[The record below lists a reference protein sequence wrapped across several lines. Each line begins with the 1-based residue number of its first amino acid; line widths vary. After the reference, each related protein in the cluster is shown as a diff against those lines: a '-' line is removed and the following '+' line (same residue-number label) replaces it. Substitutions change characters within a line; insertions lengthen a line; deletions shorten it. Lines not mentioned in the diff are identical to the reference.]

1 MRINMT
7 TFEIDTQDLL
17 IEIGCEELPP
27 KALKTLSEAFVASIV
42 DDLKNAGLTFGT
54 VHEYCTPRRLALHIE
69 GLAAKQPDRNIEKK
83 GPPVAAGMKDGIA
96 SPALTGFAKSCG
108 VSVDAL
114 TINETDKGSW
124 YVFQQHVLGE
134 ATTKIIPA
142 LVEKALNH
150 LPIPKK
156 MRWGNHDFSF
166 VRPLRW
172 LVMLFGDQ
180 IIPCEI
186 FGVHSGNTTRGHRFH
201 CPESFN
207 LKSPQT
213 YVEKLKEQGFVIVDF
228 ATRKQMI
235 LDSVALATKNATNG
249 KGTAVIKPELLDEVT
264 ALVEWPVALIG
275 TFETRFL
282 DVPQE
287 ALISTMQD
295 NQKYFP
301 IVDQTGKLQPQ
312 FCFISNIE
320 SKVPQAVIDGNERV
334 IRPRFSDAEFFWN
347 TDKKGR
353 LEDHLPKLEQVVFQ
367 TKLGSQADK
376 THRVTQLAEFIA
388 LQIGADVTK
397 TKRAAQLAKCDLLTN
412 MVQEFPELQGIM
424 GRYYALQQGEDA
436 TVAHCLEQIYWPRFA
451 GDALPQ
457 SLEAQALAIAE
468 RLDTIVGIF
477 AIGQMPTGS
486 KDPFSLRRNALGVL
500 RILVE
505 CGHDLDLKALI
516 EMSAKTLPESVQA
529 SAAITPVLNYILERM
544 KAYAADFG
552 TAADTF
558 ESVANLNLTRPV
570 DITKRL
576 SAVLEFRKM
585 EQAPALANANKRI
598 STILRKNLT
607 GPVDNPVES
616 LLVDDEEK
624 NLYASVMAIHAEIG
638 TLSQQQ
644 NYPQILKTL
653 ASLAAPLE
661 AFFTE
666 VMVMCPDEN
675 VRNNRLALLALI
687 ETLFKQVAD
696 ISALQN

>member
-1 MRINMT
+1 MT
-7 TFEIDTQDLL
+7 TLGIDAQDLL

-27 KALKTLSEAFVASIV
+27 KALKSLSEAFVASIV
-42 DDLKNAGLTFGT
+42 GDLNNAGLTFGA

-69 GLAAKQPDRNIEKK
+69 MLATKQPDRNIEKK
-83 GPPVAAGMKDGIA
+83 GPPVAAAMKDGIA

-108 VSVDAL
+108 VTIEDL
-114 TINETDKGSW
+114 TISATDKGSW
-124 YVFQQHVLGE
+124 YVFNQSVLGE

-172 LVMLFGDQ
+172 LVMLFGEAV
-180 IIPCEI
+180 IPCEI

-201 CPESFN
+201 CPEPFN
-207 LKSPQT
+207 LSSPKT
-213 YVEKLKEQGFVIVDF
+213 YADALKNQGYVIVDF
-228 ATRKQMI
+228 DQRKQMI
-235 LDSVALATKNATNG
+235 LDSVALVTKNATDG

-264 ALVEWPVALIG
+264 ALVEWPIALIG

-301 IVDQTGKLQPQ
+301 IVDQAGKLQPQ
-312 FCFISNIE
+312 FCFITNIE
-320 SKVPQAVIDGNERV
+320 SKAPQAVIDGNERV

-376 THRVTQLAEFIA
+376 THRVSVLAEFIA

-436 TVAHCLEQIYWPRFA
+436 IVAESLEQIYWPRFA
-451 GDALPQ
+451 GDGLPQ

-477 AIGQMPTGS
+477 AIGQIPTGS
-486 KDPFSLRRNALGVL
+486 KDPFSLRRSALGVL

-505 CGHDLDLKALI
+505 CGHDLDLNVLI
-516 EMSAKTLPESVQA
+516 EMSAKTMPESVQA
-529 SAAITPVLNYILERM
+529 TAAIAPVLNYILERM
-544 KAYAADFG
+544 KAYSADFG
-552 TAADTF
+552 TPADTF
-558 ESVANLNLTRPV
+558 ESIANLNLTRPV

-585 EQAPALANANKRI
+585 DQAPALANANKRI

-607 GPVDNPVES
+607 GPVDKPVES
-616 LLVDDEEK
+616 LLIDGEEK
-624 NLYASVMAIHAEIG
+624 TLYASVMAIHAEIEA
-638 TLSQQQ
+638 LSLAQ

-653 ASLAAPLE
+653 ASLADPLE
-661 AFFTE
+661 AFFTQ
-666 VMVMCPDEN
+666 VMVMCSDET
-675 VRNNRLALLALI
+675 VRNNRLALLAMI
-687 ETLFKQVAD
+687 ETMFKQVAD